1 MDILMVTA
9 IVTIIPM
16 QQSTIKKL
24 MANLKKIKPDIF
36 LKAKKFGFSDKQLAN
51 ILNTTESKIRNY
63 REENKIFPVYKTV
76 DTCAAEFD
84 ANTPYHY
91 STYEK
96 YNEVKSSDKEKI
108 IILGGGPNRIGQG
121 IEFDYC
127 CVRCVKALREE
138 GYEVIMINCN
148 PETVSTDYDITDKLY
163 FEPLTVE
170 DVLNIVRYE
179 KNVKGIIVS
188 FGGQTPLKLSKEL
201 EKNGLKILGTSSE
214 NIDVA
219 EDRKKFGKLLDELKI
234 PKPDYGTALD
244 LKEAKKIANK
254 IGYPVL
260 VRPSY
265 VLGGR
270 AMQIVY
276 NDEQLTEF
284 FFEAAKLSGKHPVL
298 IDKFLEEAREIDVDA
313 IGDGKDVYIGGIM
326 QHIEE
331 AGIHSGDSTSILP
344 PVSLSNK
351 NLKEIKDY
359 TKKLAKA
366 LEVKGLL
373 NIQYA
378 IKDNVVYVIEAN
390 PRASRTV
397 PFVSKTTGVQL
408 ATIAA
413 KVIAG
418 RKLKEFDLKKFDE
431 IKYIGVKESVFP
443 FQKFPKVK
451 MFLGPEMR
459 STGEV
464 MGIGATFGE
473 AMLKAQTSTGNPLPI
488 EGKIFISLN
497 NNDKKPKSLKIVKEF
512 AELGFGIIGTIG
524 TAKYLN
530 ENGIEAEPVFKVLE
544 GRPNVV
550 DRIKNGDIKL
560 VINTPLGKESRY
572 DEYAIGWAAVQS
584 KIPFIT
590 TLSAADSVVQGIK
603 ELKSGRVN
611 VKSLQEYYTNS

>member
-1 MDILMVTA
+1 M
-9 IVTIIPM
+9 PN
-16 QQSTIKKL
+16 SKKL
-24 MANLKKIKPDIF
+24 KPEIF

-51 ILNTTESKIRNY
+51 ILNTTVEKVKKY

-76 DTCAAEFD
+76 DTCAAEFE

-170 DVLNIVRYE
+170 DVMNIVRYE

-214 NIDVA
+214 DIDIA

-276 NDEQLTEF
+276 NDEQLEQF
-284 FFEAAKLSGKHPVL
+284 FYEAAKLSGKHPVL

-313 IGDGKDVYIGGIM
+313 IGDGKNVYIGGIM

-344 PVSLSNK
+344 PISLSKK
-351 NLKEIKDY
+351 NLKQIKSY
-359 TKKLAKA
+359 TKKLARA
-366 LEVKGLL
+366 LSVKGLL

-378 IKDNVVYVIEAN
+378 IKDNIVYVIEAN

-418 RKLKEFDLKKFDE
+418 KKLKDFNLKKFDE
-431 IKYIGVKESVFP
+431 IGYIGIKESVFP

-464 MGIGATFGE
+464 MGIGSTFGE
-473 AMLKAQTSTGNPLPI
+473 AMLKAQTSTGNPLPV
-488 EGKIFISLN
+488 EGKIFVSLN
-497 NNDKKPKSLKIVKEF
+497 NNDKKPKSLKIVKQF
-512 AELGFGIIGTIG
+512 AELGFDIIGTLG

-572 DEYAIGWAAVQS
+572 DEYAIGWAAVQQ

-590 TLSAADSVVQGIK
+590 TLSAAESVVQGIQN
-603 ELKSGRVN
+603 LKAGRRD
-611 VKSLQEYYTNS
+611 VKSLQEYYKE

>member
-1 MDILMVTA
+1 M
-9 IVTIIPM
+9 
-16 QQSTIKKL
+16 
-24 MANLKKIKPDIF
+24 KKITPEIIY
-36 LKAKKFGFSDKQLAN
+36 KAKKNGFSDKQLSF
-51 ILNTTESKIRNY
+51 ILKTTEKEIRDY
-63 REENKIFPVYKTV
+63 RFKNKILPVYKTV
-76 DTCAAEFD
+76 DTCAAEFE

-96 YNEVKSSDKEKI
+96 FNESISSEREKI

-138 GYEVIMINCN
+138 GYETIMINCN

-163 FEPLTVE
+163 FEPLTTE
-170 DVLNIVRYE
+170 DVLNIMKYE

-188 FGGQTPLKLSKEL
+188 FGGQTPLKISKEL
-201 EKNGLKILGTSSE
+201 EKNGLKILGTSSK
-214 NIDVA
+214 NIDIA
-219 EDRKKFGKLLDELKI
+219 EDRKKFGKLLDELNI
-234 PKPDYGTALD
+234 PKPEYGS
-244 LKEAKKIANK
+244 AKDPAIAIKTANK

-260 VRPSY
+260 LRPSY

-276 NDEQLTEF
+276 SDEMVEKF
-284 FFEAAKLSGKHPVL
+284 FRDEAEISQDHPVL

-313 IGDGKDVYIGGIM
+313 ICDGKDVYIAGIM

-344 PVSLSNK
+344 PISINNK
-351 NLKEIKDY
+351 NLKQIKDY
-359 TKKLAKA
+359 TKKLA
-366 LEVKGLL
+366 LGLKVIGL
-373 NIQYA
+373 INIQFA
-378 IKDNVVYVIEAN
+378 IKDNIVYVLEAN

-397 PFVSKTTGVQL
+397 PFVSKTTGIPVI
-408 ATIAA
+408 TIAA

-418 RKLKEFDLKKFDE
+418 KKLKDFKLRSFED
-431 IKYIGVKESVFP
+431 IKYIGVKESIFP

-464 MGIGATFGE
+464 MGIAETFGE
-473 AMLKAQTSTGNPLPI
+473 ALAKAQESTGTPVPVSGN
-488 EGKIFISLN
+488 IFISVN
-497 NNDKKPKSLKIVKEF
+497 ENDKKPKTLDLIRKYTD
-512 AELGFGIIGTIG
+512 LGFGIIATAGTSKFL
-524 TAKYLN
+524 TD
-530 ENGIEAEPVFKVLE
+530 NGIESEPVFKVNE

-550 DRIKNGDIKL
+550 DRMKNGEIQI
-560 VINTPLGKESRY
+560 VINTPLGSESRF
-572 DEYAIGWAAVQS
+572 DEYAIGWAAVEQ

-590 TLSAADSVVQGIK
+590 TLSAASSFAEGISKIK
-603 ELKSGRVN
+603 EGKTS
-611 VKSLQEYYTNS
+611 VKSLQEYYK

>member
-1 MDILMVTA
+1 M
-9 IVTIIPM
+9 
-16 QQSTIKKL
+16 
-24 MANLKKIKPDIF
+24 KKITPEIIY
-36 LKAKKFGFSDKQLAN
+36 KAKKNGFSDKQLSV
-51 ILNTTESKIRNY
+51 ILKTTEKKIRDY
-63 REENKIFPVYKTV
+63 RFKNKILPVYKTV
-76 DTCAAEFD
+76 DTCAAEFE

-96 YNEVKSSDKEKI
+96 FNESISSEREKI

-138 GYEVIMINCN
+138 GYETIMINCN

-163 FEPLTVE
+163 FEPLTTE
-170 DVLNIVRYE
+170 DVLNIMKYE

-188 FGGQTPLKLSKEL
+188 FGGQTPLKISKEL
-201 EKNGLKILGTSSE
+201 EKNGLKILGTSSK
-214 NIDVA
+214 NIDIA
-219 EDRKKFGKLLDELKI
+219 EDRKKFGKLLDELNI
-234 PKPDYGTALD
+234 PKPEYGS
-244 LKEAKKIANK
+244 AKDPAIAIKTANK

-260 VRPSY
+260 LRPSY

-276 NDEQLTEF
+276 SDEMVEKF
-284 FFEAAKLSGKHPVL
+284 FRDEAEISQDHPVL

-313 IGDGKDVYIGGIM
+313 ICDGKDVYIAGIM

-344 PVSLSNK
+344 PISINKK
-351 NLKEIKDY
+351 NLKQIKDY
-359 TKKLAKA
+359 TKKLA
-366 LEVKGLL
+366 LGLKVIGL
-373 NIQYA
+373 INIQFA
-378 IKDNVVYVIEAN
+378 IKDNIVYVLEAN

-397 PFVSKTTGVQL
+397 PFVSKTTGIPVI
-408 ATIAA
+408 TIAA

-418 RKLKEFDLKKFDE
+418 KKLKDFKLRSFED
-431 IKYIGVKESVFP
+431 IKYIGVKESIFP

-464 MGIGATFGE
+464 MGIAETFGE
-473 AMLKAQTSTGNPLPI
+473 ALAKAQESTGTPVPVSGN
-488 EGKIFISLN
+488 IFISVN
-497 NNDKKPKSLKIVKEF
+497 ENDKKPKTLDLIRKYTD
-512 AELGFGIIGTIG
+512 LGFGIIATAGTSKFL
-524 TAKYLN
+524 TD
-530 ENGIEAEPVFKVLE
+530 NGIESEPVFKVNE

-550 DRIKNGDIKL
+550 DRMKNGEIQI
-560 VINTPLGKESRY
+560 VINTPLGSESRF
-572 DEYAIGWAAVQS
+572 DEYAIGWAAVEQ

-590 TLSAADSVVQGIK
+590 TLSAASSFAEGISKIK
-603 ELKSGRVN
+603 EGKTS
-611 VKSLQEYYTNS
+611 VKSLQEYYK